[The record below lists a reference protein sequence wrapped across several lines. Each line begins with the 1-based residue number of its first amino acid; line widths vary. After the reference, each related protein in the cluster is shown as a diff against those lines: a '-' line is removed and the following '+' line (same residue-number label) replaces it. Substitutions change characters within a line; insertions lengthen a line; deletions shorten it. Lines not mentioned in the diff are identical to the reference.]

1 MKPVFTNHFSRYAI
15 ALAGL
20 FLLSGNSIAQQS
32 SESQPKGKKT
42 ITIHVTKE
50 VDGDVLVI
58 DTTVITDGDFDADS
72 FLMEKGILDDNPGY
86 DRQMDKKVIIRHPN
100 SQDFSWNESER
111 GMADTVFIDSDT
123 VIVLT
128 DNFETHPP
136 SPPLPGM
143 IYDYNFDMPDDFPP
157 MQSPQLEEMLEGF
170 ARSFGIDDVMP
181 FGEMKQ
187 VVVKKKRHGK
197 KIIITFEDRDKADI
211 DEDRGNRKK
220 EEKVIIYKN
229 GDMGKTRQN
238 EDRVGIEGQQGEKV
252 IIHKNVE
259 TNGEEKIVTIT
270 TDVDDSTPV
279 KKGKKVIIIKEEK
292 TK

>member
-1 MKPVFTNHFSRYAI
+1 MKPVFTNHFLLYAI
-15 ALAGL
+15 ALVGL
-20 FLLSGNSIAQQS
+20 FPLSGKSYAQQP
-32 SESQPKGKKT
+32 SENQEKGRKT

-50 VDGDVLVI
+50 VDGNVLVI

-72 FLMEKGILDDNPGY
+72 FLMEKGILNDNSL
-86 DRQMDKKVIIRHPN
+86 DERNADKKVIIHHPN
-100 SQDFSWNESER
+100 SRDFSWNESER

-136 SPPLPGM
+136 LPPHPDM
-143 IYDYNFDMPDDFPP
+143 MYDYNFDMPGDFPP
-157 MQSPQLEEMLEGF
+157 IPGPHLEEMLESLAG
-170 ARSFGIDDVMP
+170 SLGLDDVMP

-197 KIIITFEDRDKADI
+197 KLIITFEDRDKESTEQDS
-211 DEDRGNRKK
+211 RSRKK

-229 GDMGKTRQN
+229 GDMGKARQN
-238 EDRVGIEGQQGEKV
+238 EDRVRIEGEQGENV
-252 IIHKNVE
+252 IIHKN
-259 TNGEEKIVTIT
+259 TKSNGEEKIVTVT
-270 TDVDDSTPV
+270 TNVENASPA
-279 KKGKKVIIIKEEK
+279 KKEKKVIIIKEEK